1 MTLRDNTILRCEAL
15 AIAFD
20 SLRSNKLRVC
30 LAIIGVMIG
39 SACIVLVVTVS
50 LTERYYVIEQI
61 EGIGSNLIYANY
73 DFDARH
79 PPIKNEDINLDDVEA
94 VRKSIPEVTATAG
107 TRWMPVAA
115 ELDGNEAPAN
125 LVGVTRGFQ
134 EIRKLVILNGRYFEP
149 SDAQSRSKVCLITS
163 SLAKRISPGEDPVG
177 KSIRLGDL
185 RFDIIGVFMERVTS
199 FGMAEIQR
207 ESALVPFEMMKYLTG
222 EDKVALLYVQARTP
236 TDVSSVTQSVARLLK
251 SRHPGPA
258 AYRVQNLEPMLNM
271 ADHVSFTLRL
281 VMLVIALIAMIS
293 SGVGIMNIM
302 LTSVIERTQEIGI
315 RRAFGA
321 RRVQIMHQF
330 LLEALV
336 ISLAGALAGIAL
348 GLGIPVLVRPMLD
361 QSITLQSSWVS
372 PILALFVSCLFGVFF
387 GYLPASRAAKVDPC
401 ESLRYE

>member
-1 MTLRDNTILRCEAL
+1 MTLRDNTILRSEAL
-15 AIAFD
+15 DIAFD

-50 LTERYYVIEQI
+50 LTERYYVMEQI

-79 PPIKNEDINLDDVEA
+79 PPIQNEDINLDDIEA
-94 VRKSIPEVTATAG
+94 VRKSIPEVTAAAG

-163 SLAKRISPGEDPVG
+163 SLAKRISPGGDPVG

-207 ESALVPFEMMKYLTG
+207 ESVLVPFEMMKYLTG

-236 TDVSSVTQSVARLLK
+236 SDVSSVTQSVARLLK
-251 SRHPGPA
+251 SRHPGPS
-258 AYRVQNLEPMLNM
+258 AYRVQNLEPMLDM
-271 ADHVSFTLRL
+271 ADHVAFTLRL

-321 RRVQIMHQF
+321 RRVQIKHQF

-348 GLGIPVLVRPMLD
+348 GLAIPVLVRPMLD
-361 QSITLQSSWVS
+361 QEITLQSSWIS
-372 PILALFVSCLFGVFF
+372 PILALFVSCLFGLFF